1 MGKQMGAEGKNQ
13 RYCRKCLLRE
23 MDEEE
28 YFANLYD
35 YMERLDGDLK
45 VDHQE
50 YERRLSLCKECESLL
65 NGMCIVCGC
74 YVELRA
80 LIKKNYCPG
89 FGKKW

>member
-1 MGKQMGAEGKNQ
+1 MGMEGKNQ

-35 YMERLDGDLK
+35 YMERLDEDLK
-45 VDHQE
+45 IDNGE
-50 YERRLSLCKECESLL
+50 YERRLSICKGCENLF
-65 NGMCIVCGC
+65 NGMCTICGC

-80 LIKKNYCPG
+80 LMKKNSCPNVE
-89 FGKKW
+89 KKW